1 MRFSICI
8 PTWEQHGV
16 GKYYLSDLLVSIY
29 EQTFQD
35 FEIVISDHSKD
46 EEIRDFVGI
55 DRVVYFK
62 NKEGYGNGVIN
73 LNNCLK
79 HASGEIIKIMF
90 QDDFMFSSKCL
101 ERFDAVFTEKTEWAV
116 CGCNHT
122 RDMVN
127 FYQTMVPSWGDRL
140 IEGVNTISSPSVLA
154 IRNEDIELFDEKL
167 TMMMDIDYY
176 LRMHKRQP
184 MTIISDCLITN
195 RQHPYQISSRY
206 SSDLGAEVIYIKEKM
221 GYSL

>member
-16 GKYYLSDLLVSIY
+16 GAGFLKDLLLSI
-29 EQTFQD
+29 ERQTFED
-35 FEIVISDHSKD
+35 YEIVISDHSKN
-46 EEIRDFVGI
+46 EEISDYALGRNKL
-55 DRVVYFK
+55 VYVR
-62 NKEGYGNGVIN
+62 NDMDYGNSPAN

-79 HASGEIIKIMF
+79 YASGEIIKIMF
-90 QDDFMFSSKCL
+90 QDDIMFSDRCL
-101 ERFDAVFTEKTEWAV
+101 EEFDAAFGKDTEWAV

-127 FYQTMVPSWGDRL
+127 FYQTMIPSWGDRL

-154 IRNEDIELFDEKL
+154 IRNENIELFDEKL

-184 MTIISDCLITN
+184 MTIIPDCLITN
-195 RQHPYQISSRY
+195 RQHPDQISSRY
-206 SSDLGAEVIYIKEKM
+206 SSDMRAEVMYIKEKM
-221 GYSL
+221 R